1 MKQLNIL
8 LSLITSTILF
18 ANMASAQTIE
28 IMKAEPINHEEIHAA
43 VKLQLQDTMALS
55 KATVSNKDLP
65 INTLL
70 VKNSQQG
77 KSKTVTIANISYSA
91 E

>member
-18 ANMASAQTIE
+18 ANIANAQTIE
-28 IMKAEPINHEEIHAA
+28 IIKAEPINHEELHAA

-55 KATVSNKDLP
+55 TATMFSKELP
-65 INTLL
+65 IDMLL
-70 VKNSQQG
+70 VKNSQQQQNE
-77 KSKTVTIANISYSA
+77 TVTIANISYSA

>member
-18 ANMASAQTIE
+18 ANIASAQTIE

-55 KATVSNKDLP
+55 TATLFNKDLP
-65 INTLL
+65 INTIL

-77 KSKTVTIANISYSA
+77 NGEQITIANISYNA